1 MYTVKVTKNKQI
13 VNIADENITYYIFLS
28 RYHETKSRNYL
39 KRRYRN
45 RHSIPMF
52 LGTPCIEFLIQGF
65 LQNMTVAI
73 RFDLW
78 NNLQHLFVI
87 RKTNFRNR
95 IILEFLITKYPLSW
109 HFRSVVC
116 LFCALNI
123 TGYITNFVKISTF
136 LF

>member
-1 MYTVKVTKNKQI
+1 
-13 VNIADENITYYIFLS
+13 
-28 RYHETKSRNYL
+28 
-39 KRRYRN
+39 
-45 RHSIPMF
+45 MF

-65 LQNMTVAI
+65 LRNMTVAI
-73 RFDLW
+73 RFDLR

-109 HFRSVVC
+109 HFRNVVC

-123 TGYITNFVKISTF
+123 TGDITNFVKISTF